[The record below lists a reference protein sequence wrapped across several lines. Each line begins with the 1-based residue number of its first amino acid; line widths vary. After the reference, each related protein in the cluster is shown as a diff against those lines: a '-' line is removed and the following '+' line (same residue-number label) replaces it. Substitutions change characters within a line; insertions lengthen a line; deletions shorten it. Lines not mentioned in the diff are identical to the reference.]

1 MEKLLFQKSVSKV
14 IVAAAMSLP
23 MVALASQSALAGYA
37 VLAYSESTGKY
48 AWGRSTDLETAQLT
62 AIYYCGVNDC
72 KVMNY
77 VNGQCAGFSLGTNGK
92 QGWYVDENSKNAL
105 KKSVKLCTE
114 SGGTNCETFQ
124 IFACGDKL
132 Y

>member
-1 MEKLLFQKSVSKV
+1 MAKSLFQKSVSKV
-14 IVAAAMSLP
+14 MVAAAISLP

-37 VLAYSESTGKY
+37 VLAYSDSTGKY
-48 AWGRSTDLETAQLT
+48 AWGRSTDLETAQVA
-62 AIYYCGVNDC
+62 AIYYCGVGDC

-105 KKSVKLCTE
+105 KKAVGLCTE
-114 SGGTNCETFQ
+114 YGGTKCDTFQ